1 MAPHNPLVIN
11 QSITYSIAIHIALIN
26 QLNHLVMKQYT
37 MTELYLELSQYSEFI
52 LKQLSSYGND
62 EVVSIAAK
70 RVLLIKS
77 L

>member
-1 MAPHNPLVIN
+1 
-11 QSITYSIAIHIALIN
+11 
-26 QLNHLVMKQYT
+26 MKQYT